1 MNLSVC
7 AAVTALILT
16 FFQAVVTFL
25 NLCGSSVPEIYY
37 RLPKNKVFNFQLAV
51 EAVLVLL
58 SVLSL
63 CGRAGGMSVGYS
75 RLYGKFNNILCSGF
89 LQKYCSSEA
98 QRIIFVFYKSR
109 NSYFNA

>member
-63 CGRAGGMSVGYS
+63 A
-75 RLYGKFNNILCSGF
+75 NAANILCSGF